1 MRQITEVLRLAAQG
15 LSYRQIGQSLNVS
28 PSTVQGYVKRAQ
40 RVGLSWP
47 LPDDLDGFGL
57 EERLFTRSEEELSQ
71 AVRNLI
77 GWRSTAS
84 GSAPSTSRCSC
95 CGWSTSRPIRRA

>member
-15 LSYRQIGQSLNVS
+15 LSYRQIGQSLNAS

-47 LPDDLDGFGL
+47 VPDELDGLAL
-57 EERLFTRSEEELSQ
+57 EERLFTRSGAVAIAALLS
-71 AVRNLI
+71 VPL
-77 GWRSTAS
+77 
-84 GSAPSTSRCSC
+84 APY
-95 CGWSTSRPIRRA
+95 W